1 MKSCRSKDT
10 GKKMTAKAIPIKSKK
25 NAKGFGAVTIYET
38 LRDEILSLTLE
49 PSKLVDEVSLAKRFG
64 VSRSPVR
71 EALVRLV
78 SESLLQT
85 LPNKGTIVA
94 PLRIEE
100 FPQYVDA
107 LDLVQRA
114 VTRLAAKFRNASS
127 LQQIRN
133 EQAKYKHS
141 VHEGDVMGMILF
153 NREFHVAIAKAS
165 NNRYLEQIYRQLL
178 DDGRRSLRLYFKS
191 YDDVLPEEMIDNHER
206 IIDAIDKQDLDLAER
221 LAREHTNEMQQR
233 FLDYLGSRQTSDIVS
248 SL

>member
-1 MKSCRSKDT
+1 MTQKTIQTDT
-10 GKKMTAKAIPIKSKK
+10 KK

-38 LRDEILSLTLE
+38 LRDEILSLTLQ
-49 PSKLVDEVSLAKRFG
+49 PSELVDEASLAKRFG

-78 SESLLQT
+78 SGSLLQT

-114 VTRLAAKFRNASS
+114 VTRLAAKFRNSTS
-127 LQQIRN
+127 LQHIRE
-133 EQAKYKHS
+133 EQGKFALC
-141 VHEGDVMGMILF
+141 VDEGDVPGMILS
-153 NREFHVAIAKAS
+153 NRDFHIAIAKAG
-165 NNRYLEQIYRQLL
+165 NNHYLEQIYRQLL
-178 DDGRRSLRLYFKS
+178 DDGRRSLRLYFRS
-191 YDDVLPEEMIDNHER
+191 YDDVLPKEMVEGHEQ
-206 IIDAIDKQDLDLAER
+206 IIDAIEAQDADLAEH
-221 LAREHTNEMQQR
+221 LAREHTNEMQRR
-233 FLDYLGSRQTSDIVS
+233 FLDYLGSRQTSDIVV

>member
-1 MKSCRSKDT
+1 MDLLEPVNPVKT
-10 GKKMTAKAIPIKSKK
+10 GKS
-25 NAKGFGAVTIYET
+25 AKGFGAVAIYET
-38 LRDEILSLTLE
+38 LRDEILSLALE
-49 PSKLVDEVSLAKRFG
+49 PSCLVDEASLAKRFG

-114 VTRLAAKFRNASS
+114 VTRLAAVHRSNTD
-127 LQQIRN
+127 LQHI
-133 EQAKYKHS
+133 
-141 VHEGDVMGMILF
+141 HEAQDRFARCVEDGDVLGMILL
-153 NREFHVAIAKAS
+153 NREFHLAIAKAA
-165 NNRYLEQIYRQLL
+165 NNRYLEQIYRRLL

-191 YDDVLPEEMIDNHER
+191 YNDALPKEMIDNHEH
-206 IIDAIDKQDLDLAER
+206 IIDAIAKQDADLSER
-221 LAREHTNEMQQR
+221 LASEHTQEMQQR
-233 FLDYLGSRQTSDIVS
+233 FLEYLGSRQTSDIAVS
-248 SL
+248 K

>member
-1 MKSCRSKDT
+1 MQIKYKRAEKVT
-10 GKKMTAKAIPIKSKK
+10 VKPIANGTKRT
-25 NAKGFGAVTIYET
+25 AKGFGAVTIYET

-49 PSKLVDEVSLAKRFG
+49 PSQLVDEASLANRFA

-114 VTRLAAKFRNASS
+114 VTRLAAKNRSAAA
-127 LQQIRN
+127 LELIRK
-133 EQAKYKHS
+133 EQARFAHS
-141 VHEGDVMGMILF
+141 VDEGDVLGMILS
-153 NREFHVAIAKAS
+153 NRDFHIAIARAS
-165 NNRYLEQIYRQLL
+165 NNRYLEQSYRQLL

-191 YDDVLPEEMIDNHER
+191 YNDVLPKEMVDGHEK
-206 IIDAIDKQDLDLAER
+206 IIDAIETQDADLAER
-221 LAREHTNEMQQR
+221 LAQEHTIEMQQR
-233 FLDYLGSRQTSDIVS
+233 FLDYLGSRQTNAISVS
-248 SL
+248 F